1 MEQLPK
7 RCHALALQVSTVA
20 YDVTLQ
26 RRIRELCAQAIAVRD
41 SEECQPILAEL
52 QQLLRQHMQ
61 QLQSMVIEYPF
72 SPTDVS
78 QDAPADGMPVK
89 HKKAI

>member
-1 MEQLPK
+1 M
-7 RCHALALQVSTVA
+7 A

-26 RRIRELCAQAIAVRD
+26 RRIRELCAQAIAAQD
-41 SEECQPILAEL
+41 SEECQPILSEL
-52 QQLLRQHMQ
+52 RQLLRQHMD

-72 SPTDVS
+72 SPTDIAKL
-78 QDAPADGMPVK
+78 APPDEILVK

>member
-1 MEQLPK
+1 MLYVF
-7 RCHALALQVSTVA
+7 RTYAVA

-26 RRIRELCAQAIAVRD
+26 RRIRELCAQAVAVRD

-52 QQLLRQHMQ
+52 QQLLRQHIQ

-78 QDAPADGMPVK
+78 EIAPPDGTQVK
-89 HKKAI
+89 HKKAM